1 MLYLLTRVLC
11 FSQILGLCAENSHP
25 PWGFCWPNHA
35 MCHLYLIINCIEL
48 LCELSILLFNVTS
61 QNLVGVLFSRFI
73 PYICFSFLM
82 EIFCWSAGRVR
93 VRTDEREQ
101 GKMLVHFSILSNPI
115 TLVKDLEQNL
125 PSWSS
130 YWIIIECGAIV
141 GTSRPHP
148 MVKTATASAAG
159 LRTLYNFF
167 RGENPNSCSLILGQM
182 HHAIQGHLL
191 L

>member
-1 MLYLLTRVLC
+1 
-11 FSQILGLCAENSHP
+11 
-25 PWGFCWPNHA
+25 
-35 MCHLYLIINCIEL
+35 
-48 LCELSILLFNVTS
+48 
-61 QNLVGVLFSRFI
+61 
-73 PYICFSFLM
+73 
-82 EIFCWSAGRVR
+82 
-93 VRTDEREQ
+93 
-101 GKMLVHFSILSNPI
+101 MLVHFSILSNPI

-191 L
+191 LQVNRKEMLLLPRTIGSFGRNEVGNTNGQRYLLYLPPVNCFVRSLLCFQIFNLAFSYGTDS